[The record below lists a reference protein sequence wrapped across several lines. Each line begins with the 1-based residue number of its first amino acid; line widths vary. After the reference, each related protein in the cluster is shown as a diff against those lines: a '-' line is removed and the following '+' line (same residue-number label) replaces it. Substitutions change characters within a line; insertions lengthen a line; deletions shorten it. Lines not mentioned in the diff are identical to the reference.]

1 MYIYNQLLYLL
12 WRVVLLEGKHLMHL
26 VQVVVVGSF
35 LKNCVCHQAVL
46 VGLRQNVTNQRTL
59 NSKDVP
65 EKWHFTNT
73 IPIKIALHTK
83 SCELVYLRFLG
94 L

>member
-1 MYIYNQLLYLL
+1 MSLLDLL

-46 VGLRQNVTNQRTL
+46 VGLRQNVANQRTL
-59 NSKDVP
+59 NSQDVP
-65 EKWHFTNT
+65 EKYSNFTN
-73 IPIKIALHTK
+73 PQK
-83 SCELVYLRFLG
+83 
-94 L
+94 

>member
-1 MYIYNQLLYLL
+1 
-12 WRVVLLEGKHLMHL
+12 MHL

-65 EKWHFTNT
+65 EKWLFYDPH
-73 IPIKIALHTK
+73 KKKL
-83 SCELVYLRFLG
+83 
-94 L
+94 

>member
-1 MYIYNQLLYLL
+1 MRMCMYNQLLDLL

-65 EKWHFTNT
+65 EKWLFYE
-73 IPIKIALHTK
+73 PHTYK
-83 SCELVYLRFLG
+83 KL
-94 L
+94 